1 MFPAPLRL
9 IFLLAKRVYR
19 SKKQGASGRE
29 EVAKQKTKYIF
40 LVRQLVKMA
49 VQPEQK
55 GAEEDDKMFL
65 KERVRE
71 LKKENS
77 EEKAEK
83 IRLQEEVRRL
93 QESKQGHTIPKR
105 RHGRTILSV
114 LTRTICDFMQ
124 TPSKNNFVQVS
135 QVKKK

>member
-1 MFPAPLRL
+1 MSLRLSFLRQEQVFPAPLRL

-55 GAEEDDKMFL
+55 GAEEEDKMFL

-93 QESKQGHTIPKR
+93 QAM
-105 RHGRTILSV
+105 L
-114 LTRTICDFMQ
+114 
-124 TPSKNNFVQVS
+124 KNPNKDTQYQREDTEEQS
-135 QVKKK
+135 

>member
-1 MFPAPLRL
+1 MFPAPLCL
-9 IFLLAKRVYR
+9 IFLLAKKVYR

-93 QESKQGHTIPKR
+93 QEMLKNPNKDTQYR
-105 RHGRTILSV
+105 REDTEEQS
-114 LTRTICDFMQ
+114 
-124 TPSKNNFVQVS
+124 
-135 QVKKK
+135 

>member
-1 MFPAPLRL
+1 
-9 IFLLAKRVYR
+9 
-19 SKKQGASGRE
+19 
-29 EVAKQKTKYIF
+29 
-40 LVRQLVKMA
+40 MA

-93 QESKQGHTIPKR
+93 QAM
-105 RHGRTILSV
+105 L
-114 LTRTICDFMQ
+114 
-124 TPSKNNFVQVS
+124 KNPNKDTQYQREDTEEQS
-135 QVKKK
+135 

>member
-1 MFPAPLRL
+1 MLSETFQFSSSVPQAQFFAPRTVFPAPLRL

-93 QESKQGHTIPKR
+93 QAM
-105 RHGRTILSV
+105 L
-114 LTRTICDFMQ
+114 
-124 TPSKNNFVQVS
+124 KNPNKDTQDQREDTEEQS
-135 QVKKK
+135 

>member
-1 MFPAPLRL
+1 MSERFQFSSVVPQAQFFAPRTVFPAPLRL

-19 SKKQGASGRE
+19 SKKQGASGKK

-40 LVRQLVKMA
+40 LVRRLVKMA

-93 QESKQGHTIPKR
+93 QAM
-105 RHGRTILSV
+105 L
-114 LTRTICDFMQ
+114 
-124 TPSKNNFVQVS
+124 KNPNKDTQYQREDTEEQS
-135 QVKKK
+135 

>member
-1 MFPAPLRL
+1 
-9 IFLLAKRVYR
+9 
-19 SKKQGASGRE
+19 
-29 EVAKQKTKYIF
+29 
-40 LVRQLVKMA
+40 MA

-93 QESKQGHTIPKR
+93 QAM
-105 RHGRTILSV
+105 L
-114 LTRTICDFMQ
+114 
-124 TPSKNNFVQVS
+124 KNPNKDTQYQRENTEEQSWVF
-135 QVKKK
+135 